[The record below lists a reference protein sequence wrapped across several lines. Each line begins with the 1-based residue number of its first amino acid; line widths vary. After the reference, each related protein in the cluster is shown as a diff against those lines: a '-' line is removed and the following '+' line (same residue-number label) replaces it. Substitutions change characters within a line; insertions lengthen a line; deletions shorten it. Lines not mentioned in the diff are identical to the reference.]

1 MKMMSSAHTLL
12 TVLEV
17 EGWAG
22 PCRSILPTFKRI
34 RLDKDD
40 EAALQFLVVSIPA
53 MLQLPRMACKASH
66 WLEWCTPPQPDA

>member
-1 MKMMSSAHTLL
+1 MFHT

-22 PCRSILPTFKRI
+22 PCRSILPPFKRI

-40 EAALQFLVVSIPA
+40 EAALQFLVVSFPL
-53 MLQLPRMACKASH
+53 MLQLPRMASRASH
-66 WLEWCTPPQPDA
+66 WLERCTAQPDD